1 MVNSFVSEN
10 AARLFFLKFPCFES
24 DCMEN
29 IILASASPRRQEIL
43 KMMRIPFQ
51 VMPSNVDES
60 LFVSESPIELPKILA
75 AAKVRAVVDTIP
87 EGKEFQWVLGAD
99 TIVLLNEKIY
109 GKPKDFSEA
118 FEFLSTLQGRT
129 HQVVTGLALYNGRT
143 RKIAEGL
150 GIAKVS
156 FAPMSDKEIE
166 WYLNTDEWKGVA
178 GGYRIQG
185 LAACFITKIE
195 GAPSCVMGLPI
206 FEFYDML
213 KKQGYSIID

>member
-1 MVNSFVSEN
+1 MREKRRSLVFGESW
-10 AARLFFLKFPCFES
+10 FLKAIVMES
-24 DCMEN
+24 
-29 IILASASPRRQEIL
+29 IVLASTSPRRQEIL

-60 LFVSESPIELPKILA
+60 LFTAKSSIELPKILA
-75 AAKVRAVVDTIP
+75 VAKVRAVVDSLP
-87 EGKEFQWVLGAD
+87 EGNDFQWVLGAD
-99 TIVLLNEKIY
+99 TVVVLDEKIY
-109 GKPKDFSEA
+109 GKPKDFAEA
-118 FEFLSTLQGRT
+118 FEFLSALQGRT

-150 GIAKVS
+150 GIAKVT
-156 FAPMSDKEIE
+156 FAPMSDEEIE
-166 WYLNTDEWKGVA
+166 WYLGTGEWKGVA

-185 LAACFITKIE
+185 LAACFITKVD

-206 FEFYDML
+206 FELYDML

>member
-1 MVNSFVSEN
+1 MREKRRSLVLGESW
-10 AARLFFLKFPCFES
+10 FLKAIVMES
-24 DCMEN
+24 
-29 IILASASPRRQEIL
+29 IVLASTSPRRQEIL

-60 LFVSESPIELPKILA
+60 LFTAKSSIELPKILA
-75 AAKVRAVVDTIP
+75 VAKVRAVVDSLP
-87 EGKEFQWVLGAD
+87 EGNDFQWVLGAD
-99 TIVLLNEKIY
+99 TVVVLDEKIY
-109 GKPKDFSEA
+109 GKPKDFAEA
-118 FEFLSTLQGRT
+118 FEFLSALQGRT

-150 GIAKVS
+150 GIAKVT
-156 FAPMSDKEIE
+156 FAPMSDEEIE
-166 WYLNTDEWKGVA
+166 WYLGTGEWKGVA

-185 LAACFITKIE
+185 LAACFITKVD

-206 FEFYDML
+206 FELYDML